1 VKLWPL
7 SEWIPC
13 PCFYT
18 RLECQHQGI
27 PAQAQRVFQP
37 WRSCRPS
44 FLVFSRPVRC
54 NNVSSQCGCFRV
66 TAPHSWRMVT
76 EVLNAAMDV
85 EATCLELFLP
95 DRGKREERLGQLCP
109 DAGVVEMELDF
120 PFEDQFVTGDQVC
133 LDCPSRLHAC
143 C

>member
-1 VKLWPL
+1 
-7 SEWIPC
+7 
-13 PCFYT
+13 
-18 RLECQHQGI
+18 
-27 PAQAQRVFQP
+27 
-37 WRSCRPS
+37 
-44 FLVFSRPVRC
+44 
-54 NNVSSQCGCFRV
+54 
-66 TAPHSWRMVT
+66 MVT